1 MRMVFWNIQ
10 LHVSQT
16 RIRHICVT
24 LLRQFHRYTE
34 EPMLTELIAMAFD
47 SLRANKFRSLL
58 TMLGVII
65 GAGTLV
71 AVLSLGNALQG
82 QVFEQFVD
90 LGTRR
95 IAVTPGDPRAK
106 GARDVPGYGLLSIQ
120 DYQVLNSLAAN
131 RPDIFRAIAPEITV
145 STNVRAGTVA
155 LQTLLVGTSADYP
168 QVQRTPMLHGR
179 FLTPADEAEGA
190 RVGVLGWLVARDLFG
205 ADKAALRD
213 VIGQTIEIN
222 GQPIEIVGIINE
234 NGGPFSTD
242 GRIFTPVST
251 MRLRLIGDLDL
262 PGRGLRMSSILL
274 GLQSEKQVDEAVA
287 LIERTLRAARNVPD
301 GAINDFNL
309 QTPTQALN
317 VLAGISTAITGF
329 IAVVAGI
336 SLVVGGIGIMN
347 IMLVAVTERTR
358 EIGVRK
364 ALGASDGDVLGQFVM
379 EAVALSLVGSL
390 IGVIGAIG
398 IVWLIS
404 TFSGINTG
412 ISWIGIFLA
421 LTFASAIGVGFG
433 YYPARRAALL
443 PPIEALRYE

>member
-16 RIRHICVT
+16 RIRHSCAT

>member
-1 MRMVFWNIQ
+1 MF
-10 LHVSQT
+10 
-16 RIRHICVT
+16 
-24 LLRQFHRYTE
+24 
-34 EPMLTELIAMAFD
+34 TELIAMAFD

-106 GARDVPGYGLLSIQ
+106 GARDVPGYGLLSVQ
-120 DYQVLNSLAAN
+120 DYQVLETMVAN
-131 RPDIFRAIAPEITV
+131 RPDLFRAIAPEITV
-145 STNVRAGTVA
+145 STQARAGAVA

-168 QVQRTPMLHGR
+168 QVQRTPMLYGR
-179 FLTPADEAEGA
+179 FLTPEDEAEGA

-205 ADKAALRD
+205 ADKAALRN
-213 VIGQTIEIN
+213 VIGQTIEVN

-262 PGRGLRMSSILL
+262 PGRGLRMSSVLL
-274 GLQSEKQVDEAVA
+274 GLQSEQQLDEAVA
-287 LIERTLRAARNVPD
+287 LIESTLRAARNVPE
-301 GAINDFNL
+301 GVINDFNL

-404 TFSGINTG
+404 AASGINTG
-412 ISWIGIFLA
+412 ISWIGIALA
-421 LTFASAIGVGFG
+421 LGFASVIGIGFG

>member
-1 MRMVFWNIQ
+1 MF
-10 LHVSQT
+10 
-16 RIRHICVT
+16 
-24 LLRQFHRYTE
+24 
-34 EPMLTELIAMAFD
+34 TELIAMAFD

-106 GARDVPGYGLLSIQ
+106 GARDVPGYGLLSVQ
-120 DYQVLNSLAAN
+120 DYHVLETMVAN
-131 RPDIFRAIAPEITV
+131 RPDLFRAIAPEITI
-145 STNVRAGTVA
+145 STQARAGAVA

-168 QVQRTPMLHGR
+168 QVQRTPMLYGR
-179 FLTPADEAEGA
+179 FLTPEDEAEGA

-205 ADKAALRD
+205 ADKAALRN
-213 VIGQTIEIN
+213 VIGQTIEVN

-274 GLQSEKQVDEAVA
+274 GLQSEQQVTEAVA
-287 LIERTLRAARNVPD
+287 LIENTLRTARNVPE
-301 GAINDFNL
+301 GVINDFNL

-404 TFSGINTG
+404 TASGINTG
-412 ISWIGIFLA
+412 ISWIGIVLA
-421 LTFASAIGVGFG
+421 LGFASAIGIGFG

>member
-1 MRMVFWNIQ
+1 MF
-10 LHVSQT
+10 
-16 RIRHICVT
+16 
-24 LLRQFHRYTE
+24 
-34 EPMLTELIAMAFD
+34 TELIAMAFD

-106 GARDVPGYGLLSIQ
+106 GARDVPGYGLLSVQ
-120 DYQVLNSLAAN
+120 DYQVLETMVAN
-131 RPDIFRAIAPEITV
+131 RPDLFRAIAPEITV
-145 STNVRAGTVA
+145 STQARAGAVA

-168 QVQRTPMLHGR
+168 QVQRTPMLYGR
-179 FLTPADEAEGA
+179 FLTPEDEAEGA

-205 ADKAALRD
+205 ADKAALRN
-213 VIGQTIEIN
+213 VIGQTIEVN

-262 PGRGLRMSSILL
+262 PGRGLRMSSVLL
-274 GLQSEKQVDEAVA
+274 GLQSEQQLDEAVA
-287 LIERTLRAARNVPD
+287 LIESTLRAARNVSE
-301 GAINDFNL
+301 GVINDFNL

-404 TFSGINTG
+404 AASGINTG
-412 ISWIGIFLA
+412 ISWIGIALA
-421 LTFASAIGVGFG
+421 LGFASVIGIGFG

>member
-1 MRMVFWNIQ
+1 
-10 LHVSQT
+10 
-16 RIRHICVT
+16 
-24 LLRQFHRYTE
+24 
-34 EPMLTELIAMAFD
+34 MLTELIAMAFD

-120 DYQVLNSLAAN
+120 DFQVLNQLVSD
-131 RPDIFRAIAPEITV
+131 RPDLFRAIAPEITV
-145 STNVRAGTVA
+145 STQARAGTVA

-179 FLTPADEAEGA
+179 FLTPADEATGA

-205 ADKAALRD
+205 ADKEALRN
-213 VIGQTIEIN
+213 VIGQTIEVN

-262 PGRGLRMSSILL
+262 PGRGLQMSSILL
-274 GLQSEKQVDEAVA
+274 GLQSEQQVNEATA
-287 LIERTLRAARNVPD
+287 LIERTLRAARNVPAD
-301 GAINDFNL
+301 AINDFNL

-404 TFSGINTG
+404 TVSGIATG
-412 ISWIGIFLA
+412 ISWIGIVLA
-421 LTFASAIGVGFG
+421 LTFASVIGIGFG

-443 PPIEALRYE
+443 QPIEALRYE

>member
-1 MRMVFWNIQ
+1 
-10 LHVSQT
+10 
-16 RIRHICVT
+16 
-24 LLRQFHRYTE
+24 
-34 EPMLTELIAMAFD
+34 MLTELIAMAFD

-120 DYQVLNSLAAN
+120 DFQVLNQLVSD
-131 RPDIFRAIAPEITV
+131 RPDLFRAIAPEITV
-145 STNVRAGTVA
+145 STQARAGTVA

-179 FLTPADEAEGA
+179 FLTPADEATGA

-205 ADKAALRD
+205 ADKEALRN
-213 VIGQTIEIN
+213 VIGQTIEVN
-222 GQPIEIVGIINE
+222 GQPIEIIGIINE

-262 PGRGLRMSSILL
+262 PGRGLQMSSILL
-274 GLQSEKQVDEAVA
+274 GLQSEQQLNEAVA
-287 LIERTLRAARNVPD
+287 LIERTLRAARNVPAD
-301 GAINDFNL
+301 AINDFDL

-404 TFSGINTG
+404 TVSGIATG
-412 ISWIGIFLA
+412 ISWIGIVLA
-421 LTFASAIGVGFG
+421 LTFASVIGIGFG

>member
-1 MRMVFWNIQ
+1 
-10 LHVSQT
+10 
-16 RIRHICVT
+16 
-24 LLRQFHRYTE
+24 
-34 EPMLTELIAMAFD
+34 MLTELIAMAFD

-120 DYQVLNSLAAN
+120 DFQVLNQLVAD
-131 RPDIFRAIAPEITV
+131 RPDLFRAIAPEITV
-145 STNVRAGTVA
+145 STQARAGTVA

-179 FLTPADEAEGA
+179 FLTPADEATGA

-205 ADKAALRD
+205 TDKEALRN
-213 VIGQTIEIN
+213 VIGQTIEVN
-222 GQPIEIVGIINE
+222 GQPIEIIGIINE

-262 PGRGLRMSSILL
+262 PGRGLQMSSILL
-274 GLQSEKQVDEAVA
+274 GLQSEQQVNEAVA
-287 LIERTLRAARNVPD
+287 LIERTLRAARNVPAD
-301 GAINDFNL
+301 AINDFDL

-379 EAVALSLVGSL
+379 EAVALSLVGSI

-404 TFSGINTG
+404 TVSGIATG
-412 ISWIGIFLA
+412 ISWIGIVLA
-421 LTFASAIGVGFG
+421 LTFASVIGIGFG

>member
-1 MRMVFWNIQ
+1 
-10 LHVSQT
+10 
-16 RIRHICVT
+16 
-24 LLRQFHRYTE
+24 
-34 EPMLTELIAMAFD
+34 MLTELIGMAFD

-106 GARDVPGYGLLSIQ
+106 GARDVPGYGLLSLQ
-120 DYQVLNSLAAN
+120 DYQVLNTLVSN
-131 RPDIFRAIAPEITV
+131 HPDIFRAIAPEITV
-145 STNVRAGTVA
+145 NTRVRAGAVS

-213 VIGQTIEIN
+213 VIGQTVEIN

-242 GRIFTPVST
+242 SRIFTPVST

-412 ISWIGIFLA
+412 ISWIGIILA

>member
-1 MRMVFWNIQ
+1 
-10 LHVSQT
+10 
-16 RIRHICVT
+16 
-24 LLRQFHRYTE
+24 
-34 EPMLTELIAMAFD
+34 
-47 SLRANKFRSLL
+47 
-58 TMLGVII
+58 
-65 GAGTLV
+65 
-71 AVLSLGNALQG
+71 
-82 QVFEQFVD
+82 
-90 LGTRR
+90 
-95 IAVTPGDPRAK
+95 
-106 GARDVPGYGLLSIQ
+106 
-120 DYQVLNSLAAN
+120 
-131 RPDIFRAIAPEITV
+131 
-145 STNVRAGTVA
+145 
-155 LQTLLVGTSADYP
+155 
-168 QVQRTPMLHGR
+168 
-179 FLTPADEAEGA
+179 
-190 RVGVLGWLVARDLFG
+190 LGWLVARDLFG

-412 ISWIGIFLA
+412 ISWIGIILA